1 MIFEEPRYLR
11 SGDRYLLIEFGDEMN
26 LELNFTA
33 MGLAEAVASDS
44 LKGVIETVPSFA
56 TLLVHFDPDQT
67 TFGAL
72 KSGLEEQVASL
83 GPTADLTLP
92 SRLVELPC
100 CYADPWTK
108 AAVDDYR
115 RKIKDI
121 EPNPEATARL
131 NGLRDVREL
140 VKVHSTP
147 QYWVAAVGFWPGLPF
162 MMSLDPRYV
171 LTVPKYNPPRTWTP
185 EGTVGM
191 GGSCT
196 AIYPVNTPGGYQI
209 FGRTPVPVWDGPQKF
224 PPFKESPVLL
234 KPGDRVKFVPIDAR
248 EFIEIENEVA
258 AGTYTYNIVDYEL
271 FSVSRYT
278 SFFDEAKKEVGYQA
292 APDAQQTA
300 AAQAE

>member
-1 MIFEEPRYLR
+1 MIFEEPRYLY
-11 SGDRYLLIEFGDEMN
+11 SGDRYLLLEFGDEMN
-26 LELNFTA
+26 LDLNFKA
-33 MGLAEAVASDS
+33 LGLAETVANEPIP
-44 LKGVIETVPSFA
+44 GVVETVPSFA
-56 TLLVHFDPDQT
+56 TLLVHYEPEETDFASLKA
-67 TFGAL
+67 AL
-72 KSGLEEQVASL
+72 AERVASL
-83 GPTADLTLP
+83 GPTADITLP

-100 CYADPWTK
+100 CYDDPWTK

-115 RKIKDI
+115 KKIKLI
-121 EPNPEATARL
+121 EPNPEATVRL

-140 VKVHSTP
+140 IKVHSTP

-185 EGTVGM
+185 QGTVGM

-209 FGRTPVPVWDGPQKF
+209 FGRTPVPIWDGAQKF
-224 PPFKESPVLL
+224 APFAKSPVLL

-248 EFIEIENEVA
+248 EFIEIEQEVA

-271 FSVSRYT
+271 FAVARYTNFFSQAKKDVGYSVSPEGET
-278 SFFDEAKKEVGYQA
+278 STTTGE
-292 APDAQQTA
+292 
-300 AAQAE
+300 

>member
-1 MIFEEPRYLR
+1 MIFDEPRYLR
-11 SGDRYLLIEFGDEMN
+11 SGDCYLLLEFGDEMN
-26 LELNFTA
+26 LELNFKA
-33 MGLAEAVASDS
+33 LGLAETVADDAIP
-44 LKGVIETVPSFA
+44 GVIETVPSFA
-56 TLLVHFDPDQT
+56 TLLVHFDPDET
-67 TFGAL
+67 TFDRLKDAL
-72 KSGLEEQVASL
+72 VERVASL
-83 GPTADLTLP
+83 GSTADITLP
-92 SRLVELPC
+92 SRLIELPC

-115 RKIKDI
+115 KKIKDI

-140 VKVHSTP
+140 IKVHSTP

-209 FGRTPVPVWDGPQKF
+209 FGRTPVPIWDGSQKY
-224 PPFKESPVLL
+224 PPFAESPVLL
-234 KPGDRVKFVPIDAR
+234 KPGDRVKFIPIDAR

-258 AGTYTYNIVDYEL
+258 AGTYVYNVLDYEL
-271 FSVSRYT
+271 FSVIRYT
-278 SFFDEAKKEVGYQA
+278 AFYNEAKKAVGYPA
-292 APDAQQTA
+292 SPESAQVTTA
-300 AAQAE
+300 AE